1 MPGSGVA
8 FFRALDTCYLPEG
21 PVGMRVLGSWGRKSQ
36 RPRGGGDSALGEGGQ
51 GHGKGLLEALS
62 SYISDS
68 PLGSEGWGPR
78 TSRPCLPPA
87 LARLGPRHHVSRF
100 QVFSGAAAPT
110 PWPHTAQPA
119 GLVQAWGS
127 QHLPSACG
135 RPRQRESLEPRALG
149 RWVTKPR
156 VVP

>member
-87 LARLGPRHHVSRF
+87 LARLGSRHHVSRF
-100 QVFSGAAAPT
+100 QVFSGAAAPPPPLT
-110 PWPHTAQPA
+110 LLSP
-119 GLVQAWGS
+119 QAWFRPGA
-127 QHLPSACG
+127 PSTSLQPVGDPG
-135 RPRQRESLEPRALG
+135 RENPWNHAPSG
-149 RWVTKPR
+149 DG
-156 VVP
+156 

>member
-87 LARLGPRHHVSRF
+87 LARLGSRHHVSRF
-100 QVFSGAAAPT
+100 QVFSGAAAPPPPLT
-110 PWPHTAQPA
+110 LLSP
-119 GLVQAWGS
+119 QAWFRPGA
-127 QHLPSACG
+127 PSTSLQPVVDPG
-135 RPRQRESLEPRALG
+135 RENPWNRAPSG
-149 RWVTKPR
+149 DG
-156 VVP
+156 